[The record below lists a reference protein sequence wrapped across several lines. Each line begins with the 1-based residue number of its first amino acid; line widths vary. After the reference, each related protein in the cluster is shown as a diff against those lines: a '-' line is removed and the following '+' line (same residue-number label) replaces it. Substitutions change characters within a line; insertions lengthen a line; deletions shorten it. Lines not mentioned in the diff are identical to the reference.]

1 LITKGKKMKV
11 IWITGASS
19 GIGEALTYE
28 FNKQGHFI
36 ILSARRESELLRVK
50 NNCAFPHKAHLFPFD
65 LEDLDQLKAKT
76 EQVQR
81 AFGEIDVVIL
91 NGGLSQRSL
100 AAETDFLVTEKLMK
114 INYFSSVII
123 TKTLLPSF
131 IKNKKG
137 QFVIISSLVGKFG
150 TPYRSSYSASKHALH
165 GYFDSLRA
173 ELALTPIKVT
183 IICPGFIK
191 TSISENALTKD
202 GSLLKERDEAQENG
216 MSPERFAQVA
226 AKHIYQGK
234 SEVNIGGKETIGVWL
249 KRLMPKTF
257 EKIISKAKVR

>member
-1 LITKGKKMKV
+1 MKV
-11 IWITGASS
+11 FWITGASS

-28 FNKQGHFI
+28 LNRQGHFI

-50 NNCAFPHKAHLFPFD
+50 NNCSFPHNAHFFPFD
-65 LEDLDQLKAKT
+65 LENLEELKAKT

-100 AAETDFLVTEKLMK
+100 AIETDFLVTEKLMK

-131 IKNKKG
+131 LKNKKG
-137 QFVIISSLVGKFG
+137 QIVVISSLVGKFG

-173 ELALTPIKVT
+173 ELASTPIKVT

-191 TSISENALTKD
+191 TNISENALTKD
-202 GSLLKERDEAQENG
+202 GSLLKKRDKAQENG
-216 MSPERFAQVA
+216 MTPDKFARVA
-226 AKHIYQGK
+226 AKHIHQGT
-234 SEVNIGGKETIGVWL
+234 SEVNIGRKETIGVWL
-249 KRLMPKTF
+249 KRLLPKTF